1 MRHLLSNRRL
11 QTESLSEMMQLFVVA
26 GLLLWLLLWLHLI

>member
-11 QTESLSEMMQLFVVA
+11 QNESLLEMMELFLVA
-26 GLLLWLLLWLHLI
+26 GLLLWLLLWLHLL

>member
-1 MRHLLSNRRL
+1 MRHLLSGRRL
-11 QTESLSEMMQLFVVA
+11 QSESLQEMMELFVVA